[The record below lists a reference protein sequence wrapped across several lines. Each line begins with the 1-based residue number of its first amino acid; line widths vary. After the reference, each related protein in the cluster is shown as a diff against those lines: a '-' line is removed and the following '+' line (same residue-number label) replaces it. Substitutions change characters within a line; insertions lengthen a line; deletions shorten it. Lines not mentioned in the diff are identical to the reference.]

1 VTQVVGGHLALEAL
15 RGEQERSA
23 HDAGVSDQGGE
34 VVVAV
39 EQRLGA
45 AWLLECEIAWTE
57 HDDKASARAH
67 EQQLLTEFV
76 PPLKSKG
83 SAATLSE
90 CRVADSTGTFA
101 VDGTQ

>member
-23 HDAGVSDQGGE
+23 HDAGVAGQGGE

-45 AWLLECEIAWTE
+45 ARDLVDVGQVL
-57 HDDKASARAH
+57 D
-67 EQQLLTEFV
+67 
-76 PPLKSKG
+76 PLKG
-83 SAATLSE
+83 ANI
-90 CRVADSTGTFA
+90 RVALRRRFA
-101 VDGTQ
+101 CTRG

>member
-23 HDAGVSDQGGE
+23 HDAGVADQGGE

-45 AWLLECEIAWTE
+45 ARDLVEVGQVLDPEGFPKC
-57 HDDKASARAH
+57 RFML
-67 EQQLLTEFV
+67 QL
-76 PPLKSKG
+76 G
-83 SAATLSE
+83 GI
-90 CRVADSTGTFA
+90 RG
-101 VDGTQ
+101 

>member
-23 HDAGVSDQGGE
+23 HDAGVAEQGRE

-45 AWLLECEIAWTE
+45 ARDLVEVGQVLDPEGLQKC
-57 HDDKASARAH
+57 RFML
-67 EQQLLTEFV
+67 QL
-76 PPLKSKG
+76 G
-83 SAATLSE
+83 GI
-90 CRVADSTGTFA
+90 RG
-101 VDGTQ
+101 